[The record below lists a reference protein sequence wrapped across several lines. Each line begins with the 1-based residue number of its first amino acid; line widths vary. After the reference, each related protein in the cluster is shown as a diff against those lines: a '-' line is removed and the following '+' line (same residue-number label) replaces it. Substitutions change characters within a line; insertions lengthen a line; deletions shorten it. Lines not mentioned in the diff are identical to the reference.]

1 MREEHEDRLD
11 TAFIEEAAEAAERL
25 LGAGR
30 YFLAA
35 LHRPKDAAKIL
46 EAAQK
51 NMDEVMAAIVKLD
64 AEIKLSMAGAHEAE
78 MEALLTKAGEIVEAA
93 VEKGDIIQAENGR
106 LYAREHAPEHL
117 RVKQNERKRGLN
129 TAGRHAAFC

>member
-1 MREEHEDRLD
+1 
-11 TAFIEEAAEAAERL
+11 
-25 LGAGR
+25 
-30 YFLAA
+30 
-35 LHRPKDAAKIL
+35 
-46 EAAQK
+46 
-51 NMDEVMAAIVKLD
+51 MAAIVKLD

-117 RVKQNERKRGLN
+117 RVKQNERDEGGQDDRSVTRRKGAAALRTLVTGARIMQNSQFHCLGKKRSRRWHFL
-129 TAGRHAAFC
+129 

>member
-35 LHRPKDAAKIL
+35 LYRPKDAARTL

-51 NMDEVMAAIVKLD
+51 NMDEVMAAVVKLD
-64 AEIKLSMAGAHEAE
+64 AEIKLSMAGTHEAQ
-78 MEALLTKAGEIVEAA
+78 MEALLVKAGKIVEAA

-106 LYAREHAPEHL
+106 IYAREHAPEHL
-117 RVKQNERKRGLN
+117 RVKQSERDEGEQ
-129 TAGRHAAFC
+129 G